1 MKAKQMITALTVGF
15 AALALAGAPAMAQ
28 DSKHD
33 TQPAEHGKDH
43 KDHKDHKD
51 SKDHKDHAMAKGGE
65 KGVDV
70 GQSAPDFKLK
80 DTDGKEVTLSEY
92 TKAGKTVVLFWF
104 NPSCPYVVKHFSGD
118 HQTFNELASK
128 YKDKN
133 VQLIAINSGA
143 PGNEGA
149 GLEANAKA
157 KKDWKIGFPILL
169 DENGAVGKEYG
180 AKNTPFTLVITKE
193 GKVAYEGAI
202 DDDSTAAKPGNTNY
216 AARALDEVLAGTS
229 VTTAKTKPYGCSVKY
244 GKN

>member
-28 DSKHD
+28 SAKP
-33 TQPAEHGKDH
+33 TEQPAADHGKDH
-43 KDHKDHKD
+43 KAKDHKMT
-51 SKDHKDHAMAKGGE
+51 KDATKDAG

-70 GQSAPDFKLK
+70 GQTAPDFKLK

-104 NPSCPYVVKHFSGD
+104 NPSCPYVVKHFNGD
-118 HQTFNELASK
+118 QKTFNDLAAK

-133 VQLIAINSGA
+133 VQVIAINSGA

-169 DENGAVGKEYG
+169 DESGTVGKEYG

-202 DDDSTAAKPGNTNY
+202 DDDSTAGKPGKTNY
-216 AARALDEVLAGTS
+216 AAKALDEVLAGTS